1 MGQTLTNGIYLPD
14 EGERNSYSGLEA
26 NWRTLDALILT
37 INGKA
42 APNIANTWTAAQ
54 TFTAGIAGDLTGNVT
69 GTASK
74 AIADEDGTSIKTGY
88 VNVAGNQ
95 TVTGD
100 KSFTGSNTFNTIL
113 PNTTNTYS
121 LGSSSYQWSSVYAQS
136 YYYNGTEWGLD
147 KANTW
152 TRNNRIQAF
161 LEMQYIASGGYSD
174 IRWFDENNVNCC
186 TFRQSTNFLTI
197 GKKYTNKSS
206 WYDGAQILIT
216 AGGAVIFKGYDGAN
230 TQSAAFTHDSFYP
243 EQNNAINLGTS
254 TNKWKTI
261 NGYEPSALGEVYVG
275 NEVTIDTTN
284 WALDGSAWNT
294 LDTSIMSGWVYFA
307 VSDCDADSFIL
318 FRRGSNKAKN
328 PTICFHP
335 QHANSGTYYLYGLFM
350 VPKNTACLI
359 AIKTGTN
366 GVLSQALLYPC
377 FGNV

>member
-100 KSFTGSNTFNTIL
+100 KSFTGSNTFNNIL
-113 PNTTNTYS
+113 PNATNTYS
-121 LGSSSYQWSSVYAQS
+121 
-136 YYYNGTEWGLD
+136 
-147 KANTW
+147 
-152 TRNNRIQAF
+152 
-161 LEMQYIASGGYSD
+161 
-174 IRWFDENNVNCC
+174 
-186 TFRQSTNFLTI
+186 
-197 GKKYTNKSS
+197 
-206 WYDGAQILIT
+206 
-216 AGGAVIFKGYDGAN
+216 
-230 TQSAAFTHDSFYP
+230 
-243 EQNNAINLGTS
+243 LGTS